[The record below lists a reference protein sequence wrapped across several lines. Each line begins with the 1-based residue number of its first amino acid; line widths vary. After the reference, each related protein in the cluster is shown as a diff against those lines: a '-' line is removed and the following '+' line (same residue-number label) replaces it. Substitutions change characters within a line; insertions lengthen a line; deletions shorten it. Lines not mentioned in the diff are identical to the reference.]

1 MTTVGVLGAGVA
13 GIAVGM
19 ALRAAG
25 IDDVVLYDRNDDIG
39 GLWHTTDYPGLRCDI
54 PSHLFSYTADPN
66 PGWSR
71 RYASGA
77 EIAAYLQACAD
88 RWDLRARTR
97 FATTVDRATFDGEA
111 GEWTLELADGS
122 TARHRVLVSATGGLT
137 APAIPRIEGID
148 EFEGPWWHAS
158 RWRHDVN
165 LAGRTVAVVG
175 SAASA
180 VQVVPAVAD
189 RAASVIVY
197 SRTPNWVVP
206 RDDTAYDEDARSTFG
221 DDGARRRHWRTLY
234 RESLLWHRVF
244 DRRPGAVEE
253 LRSIALRNMHRH
265 IVDPELRAALTPDFD
280 PGCKRILVSD
290 EYYPALAR
298 PHVRLV
304 PQAVT
309 RLTAS
314 GVVDAA
320 GEETAADVVVFCT
333 GYRLGA
339 RDDGRPNVDVVA
351 PDGRSFRAAMA
362 ARPEA
367 YLGIVVPGFPNY
379 FVVGGVNGS
388 SGYGPFFLT
397 AEIAAEFI
405 ARQTKRIVGEGL
417 RSLEVRTDVTERYNA
432 EIQQRLGRMS
442 WTGDCPSFYR
452 DGTGRIVSFFPGTF
466 GELRRRCREARDD
479 DFVVT
484 VAGGGAR

>member
-1 MTTVGVLGAGVA
+1 VTTVGVLGAGVA

-25 IDDVVLYDRNDDIG
+25 IDDVVLYDRNDDVG

-66 PGWSR
+66 PAWSH
-71 RYASGA
+71 RYATGA
-77 EIAAYLQACAD
+77 EIAAYLRSCAD
-88 RWDLRARTR
+88 RWGLRERIR
-97 FATTVDRATFDGEA
+97 FATTVERATFDAAA
-111 GEWTLELADGS
+111 GMWTVELADGT
-122 TARHRVLVSATGGLT
+122 TAQHRVLVSATGGLT
-137 APAIPRIEGID
+137 APSIPRIDGLD
-148 EFEGPWWHAS
+148 RFGGPWWHAS
-158 RWRHDVN
+158 RWRHDVS
-165 LAGRTVAVVG
+165 LAGRSVAVVG

-180 VQVVPAVAD
+180 VQVVPAVAEV
-189 RAASVIVY
+189 AASVTVY
-197 SRTPNWVVP
+197 ARTPNWVVP
-206 RDDTAYDEDARSTFG
+206 RADAAYDEATLDSFG
-221 DDGARRRHWRTLY
+221 DDVARRRHWRTLY

-244 DRRPGAVEE
+244 DRRPDAVEE
-253 LRSIALRNMHRH
+253 LRSTALANMHRH
-265 IVDPELRAALTPDFD
+265 IADPGLRAALTPDFD

-290 EYYPALAR
+290 DYYPALAR

-304 PQAVT
+304 PRAVT
-309 RLTAS
+309 GLSET
-314 GVVDAA
+314 GVIDA
-320 GEETAADVVVFCT
+320 GGDEIPADVVVFCT

-339 RDDGRPNVDVVA
+339 REDGRPNVDVVA

-405 ARQTKRIVGEGL
+405 ARQTTRIVTEKL
-417 RSLEVRTDVTERYNA
+417 RTLEIRPEVTEQYNV
-432 EIQQRLGRMS
+432 EIQRRLGRMS
-442 WTGDCPSFYR
+442 WTGDCPNFYR
-452 DGTGRIVSFFPGTF
+452 DATGRIVSFFPGTF
-466 GELRRRCREARDD
+466 GELRRRCRTAPAA
-479 DFVVT
+479 DFLVS
-484 VAGGGAR
+484 AQA